1 MADTFAHPLKAL
13 GVSLRGVRTS
23 GPMAPD
29 IALDRQRPAEY
40 VFSRHVEIKLEE
52 IQRAKP
58 PANQGRQADKAH
70 GAATH

>member
-1 MADTFAHPLKAL
+1 M
-13 GVSLRGVRTS
+13 SLRGVRTS

-29 IALDRQRPAEY
+29 IALDRQRPADY

-58 PANQGRQADKAH
+58 RANRPRPAEANA
-70 GAATH
+70 AATH

>member
-1 MADTFAHPLKAL
+1 M
-13 GVSLRGVRTS
+13 RTS

-58 PANQGRQADKAH
+58 PANRGRQAAKAN